1 MDYLL
6 STACDVPRIEIER
19 LQTVPLDA
27 DVNEQHLPRR
37 ASWSSSARR
46 GAADGFAWCRYDL
59 PRVEELA

>member
-27 DVNEQHLPRR
+27 DVNEQHLPL
-37 ASWSSSARR
+37 ARVLELI
-46 GAADGFAWCRYDL
+46 GAEGRS
-59 PRVEELA
+59 